1 MALNHNRLFVN
12 GDGSHL
18 NLHNKPYPFL
28 LCLSWKPQTGLPVP
42 PPAHTF
48 LSFDFSWRWQLRS
61 DLCHLRELLGFPG
74 SPICLHDHHACVLSH
89 IQLFAT
95 PQTVAQQ
102 ASLSMGFS
110 RQEYWSGLP
119 IPPPGDLPQPRIKPL
134 SPVSLHWQADSLPL
148 KHLGSPYEALLL
160 KGFPGGTVV
169 KNPQPM

>member
-42 PPAHTF
+42 PLAHTF

-74 SPICLHDHHACVLSH
+74 SPICLHDHHACVLS
-89 IQLFAT
+89 
-95 PQTVAQQ
+95 
-102 ASLSMGFS
+102 
-110 RQEYWSGLP
+110 
-119 IPPPGDLPQPRIKPL
+119 
-134 SPVSLHWQADSLPL
+134 PV
-148 KHLGSPYEALLL
+148 
-160 KGFPGGTVV
+160 
-169 KNPQPM
+169 